1 MSTCDGIFLGAPC
14 PWNNKYISC
23 PLHDDVLTAR
33 PIEWDVRDSMGNV
46 YGVIDR
52 RYGLYSIRMAGG
64 FVQNGF
70 TSFDEALTAIK
81 TRHVRLS
88 NE

>member
-23 PLHDDVLTAR
+23 PVHSDA
-33 PIEWDVRDSMGNV
+33 
-46 YGVIDR
+46 
-52 RYGLYSIRMAGG
+52 
-64 FVQNGF
+64 F
-70 TSFDEALTAIK
+70 K